1 VIVSVDHRDFRRG
14 LGGGE
19 REEIISI
26 NIKIQHDFPVFP
38 AVN

>member
-1 VIVSVDHRDFRRG
+1 VLVSVDHRDFSRG

-26 NIKIQHDFPVFP
+26 NIKIQHDFLYFP
-38 AVN
+38 Q